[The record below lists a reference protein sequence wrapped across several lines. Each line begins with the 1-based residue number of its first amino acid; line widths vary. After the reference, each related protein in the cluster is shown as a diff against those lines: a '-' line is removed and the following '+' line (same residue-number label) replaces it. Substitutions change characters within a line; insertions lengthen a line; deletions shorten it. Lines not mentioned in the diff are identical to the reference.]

1 MLLLYYEHVITK
13 EKAMSVISSYFK
25 EEGGFKARADV
36 VRENEEYKIVIY
48 DQNGEYVTERSFP
61 GKSVHYAE
69 SAAENWAMGIEF
81 LVD

>member
-1 MLLLYYEHVITK
+1 MDK
-13 EKAMSVISSYFK
+13 VISTYYK
-25 EEGGFKARADV
+25 EDSDFKARAEV
-36 VRENEEYKIVIY
+36 VQTEACYKMVIF

-81 LVD
+81 IG